1 MRRNGGFSTI
11 AVLSLAL
18 GIGANTTVF
27 CWIQSILLRPF
38 SGVAKQEELMV
49 VTGMRRATI
58 WEALSLPDL
67 KDQAK
72 LKDVFAGVVGSAVTR
87 ADVTAD
93 GHSDWMYG
101 QITTANF
108 FRVL

>member
-1 MRRNGGFSTI
+1 MNGATCLDAICQDVRFGLRTLLKNRGFTTI

-27 CWIQSILLRPF
+27 CWIQNLLLRPF
-38 SGVAKQEELMV
+38 PGVAKQEELMV
-49 VTGMRRATI
+49 VTGMRRATM

-72 LKDVFAGVVGSAVTR
+72 LKDVFAGVIGSVVT
-87 ADVTAD
+87 
-93 GHSDWMYG
+93 
-101 QITTANF
+101 
-108 FRVL
+108 